1 MPLDHPGVWGHS
13 DQSSTLVQKVRSRY
27 IKMLQEVVEKGIKDG
42 ELRSLDAQTVATALY
57 GMVSMV
63 ALSMKDLP
71 NDTALERVETTLQ
84 ELFFSGITTS
94 RMIAVEA

>member
-1 MPLDHPGVWGHS
+1 
-13 DQSSTLVQKVRSRY
+13 
-27 IKMLQEVVEKGIKDG
+27 MLQEVVEKGIKDG

-84 ELFFSGITTS
+84 ELFFSELQHL
-94 RMIAVEA
+94 V